1 MAQAEYDKQLE
12 ITKLLMEG
20 LNAIQVY
27 KSGLWS
33 VHASSFEVKNVVI
46 AIAVLWSVP

>member
-27 KSGLWS
+27 ISDLRLVVS
-33 VHASSFEVKNVVI
+33 PNV
-46 AIAVLWSVP
+46 SM